1 MSNRLNYSSVTTIRK
16 LKTALLL
23 AFPLLIVGCSME
35 FINARPARELHPE
48 PITGNL
54 YAGWRV
60 FQAKCSQCHGTSA
73 KGSDRAPNLLPI
85 VREMSARHFAE
96 MVLKR
101 YDLGNG
107 LAQGSQNKSM
117 TDSQIEDILRRNEP
131 PIEMPAWQGEPTVN
145 AHILDLYTYLSAR
158 ADGKLG
164 LERPQQ

>member
-1 MSNRLNYSSVTTIRK
+1 MSNQLNYSSVPAIRK

-60 FQAKCSQCHGTSA
+60 FQAKCSQCHGPSA
-73 KGSDRAPNLLPI
+73 MGSDRAPNLLPI

-107 LAQGSQNKSM
+107 LAQGSENKSM